1 MPAIPNS
8 TAVQRAL
15 SVLEQL
21 DSSRRGL
28 NISEI
33 SRQLEIPKSSAHVIV
48 VTLERLGYVQRKPD
62 PLNYRPGLKA
72 YGLGPGV
79 MQNLSIAEIALPHLR
94 ALVRP

>member
-1 MPAIPNS
+1 MPGIPNS

-21 DSSRRGL
+21 DSSLRGL
-28 NISEI
+28 NISKI

-62 PLNYRPGLKA
+62 SLNYRLAKGTAAPG
-72 YGLGPGV
+72 GQGV
-79 MQNLSIAEIALPHLR
+79 HLLR
-94 ALVRP
+94 TAVLVIRHG